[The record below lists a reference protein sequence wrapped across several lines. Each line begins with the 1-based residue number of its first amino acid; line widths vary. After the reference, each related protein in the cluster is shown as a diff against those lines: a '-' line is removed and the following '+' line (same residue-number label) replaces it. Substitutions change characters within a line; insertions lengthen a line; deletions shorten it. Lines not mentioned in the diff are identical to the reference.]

1 MLSEDSEFV
10 NENETMDVFPPS
22 FIFVLFPLIFSFIGG
37 LTLVWTLVTLPIYYN
52 YLRGCR
58 SPLDQYVLALLG
70 SDLSRGA
77 VLLCAVIGI
86 LIGSFLAR
94 FVTKKIDTVK
104 REGEVILS
112 TKMYLFAF
120 FWWQCASV
128 PQAIISLIE
137 INLVG
142 FYTSWFLRDISFA
155 VMSGYFVAFGAPVLL
170 KYFLLLWY
178 ANSIDSQVKFV
189 GVRGGTGRIKPIKWT
204 VLKLISIGPST

>member
-1 MLSEDSEFV
+1 VLGEDSELANEDETV
-10 NENETMDVFPPS
+10 NDIPPS
-22 FIFVLFPLIFSFIGG
+22 FVFVLFPLIFSFIGG
-37 LTLVWTLVTLPIYYN
+37 LILFWTLVTLPIYYN
-52 YLRGCR
+52 YLRGCQ
-58 SPLDQYVLALLG
+58 SPLDRYILALLG

-86 LIGSFLAR
+86 IIGSFLAR
-94 FVTKKIDTVK
+94 FVTKKIDAVK
-104 REGEVILS
+104 KEGEVILS

-155 VMSGYFVAFGAPVLL
+155 LMCGYFVSFGVPVLF
-170 KYFLLLWY
+170 KYFYLLWY
-178 ANSIDSQVKFV
+178 ANSIDSQVKLV
-189 GVRGGTGRIKPIKWT
+189 GVRGGTGRIKPVRWT
-204 VLKLISIGPST
+204 VMKIIPIGPST